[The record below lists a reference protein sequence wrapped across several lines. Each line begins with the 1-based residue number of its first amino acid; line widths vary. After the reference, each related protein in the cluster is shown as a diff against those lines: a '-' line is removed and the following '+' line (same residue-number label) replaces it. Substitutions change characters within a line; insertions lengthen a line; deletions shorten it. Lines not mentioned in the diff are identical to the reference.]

1 MRKVSCYLFQISE
14 GIDVNILMFLPTVVI
29 GIVGGIL
36 GALFTFL
43 NLKFARMRKRLLA
56 TVQRLWVQKVARMVE
71 PVIVMVGH
79 VVILSALPRD

>member
-1 MRKVSCYLFQISE
+1 
-14 GIDVNILMFLPTVVI
+14 MFLPTVVI